1 MSSWEEHR
9 NIAQVSL
16 AWCRAVK
23 NTYKTTSMPF
33 AITFTVPKRGHRI
46 ATPREGTAV
55 QGDTY
60 DSEVGGKEV
69 ISVLETQA
77 GASASDGLRRVPQLD
92 ITRC

>member
-1 MSSWEEHR
+1 MSSWEEPR

-16 AWCRAVK
+16 AWHGAVK
-23 NTYKTTSMPF
+23 DTYQTTSTPF
-33 AITFTVPKRGHRI
+33 SITVPKRGHRT
-46 ATPREGTAV
+46 AKPRDGTAV
-55 QGDTY
+55 QGDTH

-77 GASASDGLRRVPQLD
+77 GASASDGLRRVPHLD

>member
-9 NIAQVSL
+9 NIAQVSF
-16 AWCRAVK
+16 AWCSAVK
-23 NTYKTTSMPF
+23 NTYQTTSTSF
-33 AITFTVPKRGHRI
+33 SITFTVPKRGHCTT
-46 ATPREGTAV
+46 TPREGTAV
-55 QGDTY
+55 QGDTH

-77 GASASDGLRRVPQLD
+77 GVSASDGLRRVPQLD